1 MVVLFLGPKQ
11 GFLHFAV
18 WSVSS
23 NKQTESLCSMA
34 PTDGKLK
41 VLVLIVW
48 QANVSTNIPCLS
60 PKVGRIEGSQSLHSK
75 NFSVPHQNL
84 YWISIYSLTRCSYVT
99 MATWDSQS
107 IVPGPIASASLGNL
121 LSMQI
126 LGPYPRPTDSET
138 LVVEPRNLYFKES
151 LDDPGT
157 L

>member
-23 NKQTESLCSMA
+23 NKQTNKQTESLCSMA

-84 YWISIYSLTRCSYVT
+84 YWRNKHILTDQVQLCNHGNVGFSKYSSWTNSISI
-99 MATWDSQS
+99 TW
-107 IVPGPIASASLGNL
+107 
-121 LSMQI
+121 
-126 LGPYPRPTDSET
+126 E
-138 LVVEPRNLYFKES
+138 LVINANSWPLPQTHWLRNSGCGAQEFVF
-151 LDDPGT
+151 
-157 L
+157 